1 MEVAKFDRIEKI
13 LDFAV
18 SREVQAH
25 KFYLKLAK
33 RTKDPELRKVLKEL
47 AGEELCHKGRL
58 QAVKKGKLELF
69 SENKVDIQLDDR
81 GVEVGPGLLIDR
93 QDIIALA
100 IRKEEESIRLYRTLA
115 RTLDWGGLR
124 DTFLLLA
131 QEEAEHRSRFE
142 AESKNTIS
150 KPI

>member
-1 MEVAKFDRIEKI
+1 MARFDRIEKI
-13 LDFAV
+13 LDFAI

-25 KFYLKLAK
+25 KFYSKLAK
-33 RTKDPELRKVLKEL
+33 RTKDPKLRTILKEL
-47 AGEELCHKGRL
+47 AEDELCHKGRL
-58 QAVKKGKLELF
+58 TAVKKGKVELF
-69 SENKVDIQLDDR
+69 SENKVDLQLDDR

-100 IRKEEESIRLYRTLA
+100 IRREEESIRLYRTLA

-150 KPI
+150 KPCQD

>member
-1 MEVAKFDRIEKI
+1 MVKFDRVEKI
-13 LDFAV
+13 LDFAI

-25 KFYLKLAK
+25 KFYLRLAK
-33 RTKDPELRKVLKEL
+33 RTKVPELRKVLKEL
-47 AGEELCHKGRL
+47 AEQELCHEGRL
-58 QAVKKGKLELF
+58 KAVKKGKVDLF
-69 SENKVDIQLDDR
+69 RENRVDIQLDDR
-81 GVEVGPGLLIDR
+81 CVEVGPGLLIDR

-131 QEEAEHRSRFE
+131 QEESEHRSRLE
-142 AESKNTIS
+142 TESKNTIS
-150 KPI
+150 KAN